1 MTISLRPLA
10 SVAGNPVTFTALAIG
25 APTPTYQWQ
34 FNGRNIS
41 GATSSSYTISSVTT
55 NDAGNY
61 SVIASN
67 SAGSTNSATAV
78 LQVFD
83 SATATLSGWGYAN
96 NQFEFTVTG
105 VPGYSYTTLASTN
118 LTGWVSLYTGSSP
131 FTFTGTSASGMPYR
145 FYRAVH

>member
-34 FNGRNIS
+34 FNGANIT
-41 GATSSSYTISSVTT
+41 GANSASYTISSVTT

-83 SATATLSGWGYAN
+83 SATATLSGCGYAN
-96 NQFEFTVTG
+96 NQFQFTV
-105 VPGYSYTTLASTN
+105 
-118 LTGWVSLYTGSSP
+118 TGSSP
-131 FTFTGTSASGMPYR
+131 FTFTDTSASGMPYR